1 MRVINKIIQNNTLY
15 NINQNKVSQDKLQTQ
30 INTEKKIT
38 KPSDDPVVAIRALR
52 LRSNLNQV
60 SQYYERNIPD
70 AGQWMELTETSIE
83 TTIDVISSMIDQCRT
98 GAKSSLTSSGRSTI
112 LESLKQLRE
121 EVYST
126 GDSDYAGRTIFTGY
140 RTNQKLSFQQS
151 ETVNYSI
158 TEQFTNSVID
168 TITHV
173 DLSDVKDVNET
184 TYDSNTTVEQDID
197 TYKVNR
203 IRLSYGNLL
212 DDATSVT
219 FNKTSYDADGNYVGT
234 PITMNIQSVSINS
247 GNDPYRAAADPAYAS
262 SLGLDPDGVFFVPET
277 GELLLGQASY
287 DALMAFG
294 ADEEFTVTYNKEEWK
309 TGDLRPEHYFACEN
323 VDEAIT
329 YNESY
334 LTKEGRNNKQV
345 ISYDVGFNQSID
357 VNTTADELYD
367 PGIARAVDELVNM
380 LSDLE
385 EVDTVV
391 EKLKRMVGDSAYNQD
406 EVQAR
411 LDAAYKA
418 QDLLKDTLQK
428 KFEHGITEFQGYL
441 DQADEAL
448 TRVGNRS
455 LRLELIDNRLS
466 AQKLSFQELTSV
478 NEDADIAEVAVK
490 LKSAQLAYDASL
502 AATGKMLSTTL
513 LNYL

>member
-1 MRVINKIIQNNTLY
+1 MRVINKIMQNNTLY
-15 NINQNKVSQDKLQTQ
+15 NINQNKVAQDKLQTQ

-52 LRSNLNQV
+52 LRSNLSQV

-83 TTIDVISSMIDQCRT
+83 TTIDVISGMIDQCRT
-98 GAKSSLTSSGRSTI
+98 GAKSSLTSSDRSTI

-140 RTNQKLSFQQS
+140 RTDSKLSFQKS

-173 DLSDVKDVNET
+173 DLSDIKNVNET
-184 TYDSNTTVEQDID
+184 TYDTNATVEQDID

-203 IRLSYGNLL
+203 IRLSYGNLV
-212 DDATSVT
+212 DDASKINFVQTT
-219 FNKTSYDADGNYVGT
+219 YDANGDFAGT
-234 PITMNIQSVSINS
+234 PISMNVQTVTAGI
-247 GNDPYRAAADPAYAS
+247 DPYKAASDATYAS
-262 SLGLDPDGVFFVPET
+262 SVGLDADGVFFIPET
-277 GELLLGQASY
+277 GELLLGKGAY
-287 DALMAFG
+287 DTLMNFT
-294 ADEEFTVTYNKEEWK
+294 ADEEFTITYDKEEWK
-309 TGDLRPEHYFACEN
+309 AGDLRPEHYFRCEN
-323 VDEAIT
+323 TDDSII

-334 LTKEGRNNKQV
+334 LSKEGRNNKQV

-385 EVDTVV
+385 AVDTVI
-391 EKLKRMVGDSAYNQD
+391 EKLKRMKGDSSYNQD
-406 EVQAR
+406 DVQAR
-411 LDAAYKA
+411 LDAANKSR
-418 QDLLKDTLQK
+418 DLLKDTLQK

-441 DQADEAL
+441 NQADEAL

-490 LKSAQLAYDASL
+490 LKSAQLTYDASL